1 MIHWRIYAQYTYT
14 KLAHTLTYSASSV
27 VAIIVLKW
35 LLFIYVCIYVSSF
48 FFYHRNVVRS
58 RFGVR
63 VIELRKTS
71 GGMVVGS
78 KQFPG
83 SRPPL
88 EALVPPAPSH
98 CLTALTLVAEDSTGN
113 VLKYPLPTA
122 F

>member
-14 KLAHTLTYSASSV
+14 ELAHTLTYSAFSV
-27 VAIIVLKW
+27 VAIIVLKR
-35 LLFIYVCIYVSSF
+35 LLFIYVCIYVS

-58 RFGVR
+58 CFGVR

-88 EALVPPAPSH
+88 EALVPPAPPH

>member
-1 MIHWRIYAQYTYT
+1 MYVYTF
-14 KLAHTLTYSASSV
+14 
-27 VAIIVLKW
+27 
-35 LLFIYVCIYVSSF
+35 LL
-48 FFYHRNVVRS
+48 FYHRNVVRS

-88 EALVPPAPSH
+88 EALVPPAPPH